1 MKKMLLVSVALLAG
15 FAVVLIKLTLEL
27 RAERQG
33 SSELRAQLDEAR
45 VARPLAAA
53 PTQMAAV
60 PGAVAPSA
68 ACASSPVQPA
78 PSPAEVDMAMR
89 ASTTAAL
96 SASTVAAIT
105 GSTEQDLMKDPE
117 YRKAQL
123 TITRMKLSQSNP
135 GLAQALGISEK
146 EANHYFEV
154 MAEQQ
159 LKMTA
164 EMSSA
169 VAAGGSPALSI
180 DDSMRRARSLTD
192 VLREAMGDARFAQY
206 QEYQVNVRPALTQVS
221 SIGSVLTAAGQ
232 PLNESQSRALA
243 STMLA
248 EQQRQRQE
256 AMTPRAAA
264 PTPGVARGIADMLE
278 ESNQRQDESNRRI
291 LEASAGYLNGAQ
303 MEALKTRY
311 EQQAAQ
317 RRRTVES
324 AKDMDARRPIALQ
337 PSVPPPAPR

>member
-1 MKKMLLVSVALLAG
+1 
-15 FAVVLIKLTLEL
+15 
-27 RAERQG
+27 
-33 SSELRAQLDEAR
+33 
-45 VARPLAAA
+45 
-53 PTQMAAV
+53 
-60 PGAVAPSA
+60 
-68 ACASSPVQPA
+68 
-78 PSPAEVDMAMR
+78 MAMR

-105 GSTEQDLMKDPE
+105 GSSEQDLMKDPE

-221 SIGSVLTAAGQ
+221 SIGSALTAAGQ